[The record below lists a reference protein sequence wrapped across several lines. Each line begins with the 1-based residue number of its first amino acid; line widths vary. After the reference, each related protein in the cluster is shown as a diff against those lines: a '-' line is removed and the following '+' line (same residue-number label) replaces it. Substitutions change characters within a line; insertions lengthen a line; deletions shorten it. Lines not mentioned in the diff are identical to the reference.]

1 MPDRRRDGDR
11 KADILATAASVF
23 ATSGLR
29 ASLQEVADACGIL
42 PGSLYHH
49 FESKEAIFVE
59 LVEQYQTE
67 LDAIAEKSL
76 EALRSD
82 PRPPEAQIIDLGTAI
97 AECAVRNRAAL
108 LLTFYEPHAGASD
121 ELVRLASRTPTEIT
135 AAMLA
140 ILQAAKSSRSLRS
153 GLDLEI
159 LADRLCQSMLHVG
172 IGVYSQT
179 RGAERF
185 PAAKCQMLLHGI
197 AVDAPDNERLD
208 RSRATRAA
216 DDVMRSWDD
225 STDGSDKAA
234 RIRAVARAEFAKRG
248 YELTTVRDIAAAAG
262 VSTGAVYRLVDSKDD
277 LLLSIMQSY
286 VENVTTGWTRIVE
299 SGSTPVEQLDALVWF
314 NVNVVHRFPEEHKI
328 QQAGLRKSPPQTPNL
343 TMSFTAQLR
352 QLKAL
357 VSEGLRD
364 GQFQVDGAS
373 LEMAGRCVFA
383 LAFTPEN
390 IIQTLGTRRALR
402 FDRDTFLRG
411 AAARS

>member
-1 MPDRRRDGDR
+1 VSIGEERRTE
-11 KADILATAASVF
+11 ILDTAAALF
-23 ATSGLR
+23 ASKGLR
-29 ASLQEVADACGIL
+29 TSLKEIADASGIL

-59 LVEQYQTE
+59 LVEQYQAE

-76 EALRSD
+76 EELRSD

-97 AECAVRNRAAL
+97 ADCAVRNRAAL

-135 AAMLA
+135 GAMLA
-140 ILQAAKSSRSLRS
+140 VLKSAKSNGALRP

-172 IGVYSQT
+172 IGVYSRT

-216 DDVMRSWDD
+216 DDVMKSWDD
-225 STDGSDKAA
+225 STDSSDKGA

-262 VSTGAVYRLVDSKDD
+262 VSTGAVYRLIDSKDD

-286 VENVTTGWTRIVE
+286 VEHVTTGWTQILE
-299 SGSTPVEQLDALVWF
+299 SRSTPVEQLDALVWF
-314 NVNVVHRFPEEHKI
+314 NINVVHRFPEEHKI
-328 QQAGLRKSPPQTPNL
+328 QQAGLRQSPPQTPNL

-352 QLKAL
+352 QLKTL
-357 VSEGLRD
+357 VSEGLRA
-364 GQFQVDGAS
+364 GEFQVDGAS
-373 LEMAGRCVFA
+373 LEMAARCVFA

-411 AAARS
+411 AARS

>member
-1 MPDRRRDGDR
+1 VPLEGAR

-49 FESKEAIFVE
+49 FESKEAIFIE
-59 LVEQYQTE
+59 LVEQYQVE

-76 EALRSD
+76 DALRSD
-82 PRPPEAQIIDLGTAI
+82 PRPPEEQILALGTAI

-121 ELVRLASRTPTEIT
+121 ELVRLASHTPTQIT

-140 ILQAAKSSRSLRS
+140 TLRAAESSRFLRS
-153 GLDLEI
+153 GVDLEI

-197 AVDAPDNERLD
+197 AVDAPNDGRLD
-208 RSRATRAA
+208 RSAATRAA
-216 DDVMRSWDD
+216 DDVMSSWDD
-225 STDGSDKAA
+225 TTDDDDKAA

-262 VSTGAVYRLVDSKDD
+262 VSTGAVYRLIASKDD

-286 VENVTTGWTRIVE
+286 VETVTTGWTRIVE
-299 SGSTPVEQLDALVWF
+299 SHSTPVEKLDALVWF
-314 NVNVVHRFPEEHKI
+314 NINVVHRFPEEHKI
-328 QQAGLRKSPPQTPNL
+328 QQAGLRQSPPQTPNL
-343 TMSFTAQLR
+343 TMSFSAQLR
-352 QLKAL
+352 QLKTL
-357 VSEGLRD
+357 VSEGLKA
-364 GQFQVDGAS
+364 GQFEVDGAS

-383 LAFTPEN
+383 LVFTPEN
-390 IIQTLGTRRALR
+390 IIQTLGARHTLR
-402 FDRDTFLRG
+402 FDRETFLRG
-411 AAARS
+411 VAVRS

>member
-1 MPDRRRDGDR
+1 VPLEGAR

-49 FESKEAIFVE
+49 FESKEAIFIE
-59 LVEQYQTE
+59 LVEQYQAE
-67 LDAIAEKSL
+67 LDAIAEKSR
-76 EALRSD
+76 EELRTD
-82 PRPPEAQIIDLGTAI
+82 PRPPEEQIVALGTAI
-97 AECAVRNRAAL
+97 ADCAVRNRAAL

-121 ELVRLASRTPTEIT
+121 ELVRLASQTPTQIT

-140 ILQAAKSSRSLRS
+140 TLRAAKSSRYLRA
-153 GLDLEI
+153 GVDLEI

-185 PAAKCQMLLHGI
+185 PAAKCQMLLHGVV
-197 AVDAPDNERLD
+197 ADAPKDAQLD
-208 RSRATRAA
+208 RSAATRAA
-216 DDVMRSWDD
+216 DDVMSSWDD
-225 STDGSDKAA
+225 STADDDKAA

-262 VSTGAVYRLVDSKDD
+262 VSTGAVYRLIDSKDD
-277 LLLSIMQSY
+277 LLVSIMQSY
-286 VENVTTGWTRIVE
+286 VDNVTTGWTRILE
-299 SGSTPVEQLDALVWF
+299 SRSTPVEKLDALVWF
-314 NVNVVHRFPEEHKI
+314 NINVVHRFPEEHKI
-328 QQAGLRKSPPQTPNL
+328 QQAGLRQSPPQTPNL
-343 TMSFTAQLR
+343 TMSFSAQLR

-357 VSEGLRD
+357 VSDGLKA
-364 GQFQVDGAS
+364 GQFDVDGAS

-383 LAFTPEN
+383 LVFTPEN
-390 IIQTLGTRRALR
+390 IIQTLGARRTLH
-402 FDRDTFLRG
+402 FDRETFLRG

>member
-1 MPDRRRDGDR
+1 MEGER

-49 FESKEAIFVE
+49 FESKEAIFVA
-59 LVEQYQTE
+59 LVEQYQAE
-67 LDAIAEKSL
+67 LDTIAEKTL
-76 EALRSD
+76 EELRAD
-82 PRPPEAQIIDLGTAI
+82 PRPPEAQILALGTAI
-97 AECAVRNRAAL
+97 ADCAVRNRAAL

-140 ILQAAKSSRSLRS
+140 ALRAAKSSRYLRP
-153 GLDLEI
+153 GIDLEV

-197 AVDAPDNERLD
+197 AVDAPDDGHLD
-208 RSRATRAA
+208 RSPGTRAA
-216 DDVMRSWDD
+216 DDVMKSWD
-225 STDGSDKAA
+225 GSSDDNDKAA

-262 VSTGAVYRLVDSKDD
+262 VSTGAVYRLIDSKDD

-286 VENVTTGWTRIVE
+286 VENVTTGWTQIVE
-299 SGSTPVEQLDALVWF
+299 SRSTPVEKLDALVWF
-314 NVNVVHRFPEEHKI
+314 NINVVHRFPEEHKI
-328 QQAGLRKSPPQTPNL
+328 QQAGLRQSPPQSPNL
-343 TMSFTAQLR
+343 TMSFSAQLR
-352 QLKAL
+352 QLKTL
-357 VSEGLRD
+357 VSEGLNAGRLH
-364 GQFQVDGAS
+364 VDGAS

-390 IIQTLGTRRALR
+390 IIQGLGARRTLR
-402 FDRDTFLRG
+402 FNRETFLRG
-411 AAARS
+411 AAVRS

>member
-1 MPDRRRDGDR
+1 VPLEGAR

-49 FESKEAIFVE
+49 FESKEAIFIE
-59 LVEQYQTE
+59 LVEQYQVE

-76 EALRSD
+76 DALRSD
-82 PRPPEAQIIDLGTAI
+82 PRPPEEQILALGTAI

-121 ELVRLASRTPTEIT
+121 ELVRLASHTPTQIT

-140 ILQAAKSSRSLRS
+140 TLRAAESSRFLRS
-153 GLDLEI
+153 GVDLEI

-197 AVDAPDNERLD
+197 AVDAPNDGRLD
-208 RSRATRAA
+208 RSAATRAA
-216 DDVMRSWDD
+216 DDVMSSWDD
-225 STDGSDKAA
+225 TTDDDDKAA

-262 VSTGAVYRLVDSKDD
+262 VSTGAVYRLIASKDD

-286 VENVTTGWTRIVE
+286 VETVTTGWTRIVE
-299 SGSTPVEQLDALVWF
+299 SHSTPVQKLDALVWF
-314 NVNVVHRFPEEHKI
+314 NINVVHRFPEEHKI
-328 QQAGLRKSPPQTPNL
+328 QQAGLRQSPPQTPNL
-343 TMSFTAQLR
+343 TMSFSAQLR
-352 QLKAL
+352 QLKTL
-357 VSEGLRD
+357 VSEGLKA
-364 GQFQVDGAS
+364 GQFEVDGAS

-383 LAFTPEN
+383 LVFTPEN
-390 IIQTLGTRRALR
+390 IIQTLGARHTLR
-402 FDRDTFLRG
+402 FDRETFLRG
-411 AAARS
+411 VAVRS

>member
-1 MPDRRRDGDR
+1 MPLEGAR

-49 FESKEAIFVE
+49 FESKEAIFIE
-59 LVEQYQTE
+59 LVEQYQVE

-76 EALRSD
+76 DALRSD
-82 PRPPEAQIIDLGTAI
+82 PRPSEEQILALGTAI

-121 ELVRLASRTPTEIT
+121 ELVRLASHTPTQIT

-140 ILQAAKSSRSLRS
+140 TLRAAESSRFLRS
-153 GLDLEI
+153 GVDLEI

-185 PAAKCQMLLHGI
+185 PAAKCQILLHGI
-197 AVDAPDNERLD
+197 AVDAPNDGRLD
-208 RSRATRAA
+208 RSAATRAA
-216 DDVMRSWDD
+216 DDVMTSWDD
-225 STDGSDKAA
+225 TTDDDDKAA

-262 VSTGAVYRLVDSKDD
+262 VSTGAVYRLIASKDD

-286 VENVTTGWTRIVE
+286 VETVTTGWTRIVE
-299 SGSTPVEQLDALVWF
+299 SHSTPVEKLDALVWF
-314 NVNVVHRFPEEHKI
+314 NINVVHRFPEEHKI
-328 QQAGLRKSPPQTPNL
+328 QQAGLRQSPPQTPNL
-343 TMSFTAQLR
+343 TMSFSAQLR
-352 QLKAL
+352 QLKTL
-357 VSEGLRD
+357 VSEGLKA
-364 GQFQVDGAS
+364 GQFEVDGAS

-383 LAFTPEN
+383 LVFTPEN
-390 IIQTLGTRRALR
+390 IIQTLGARHTLR
-402 FDRDTFLRG
+402 FDRETFLRG
-411 AAARS
+411 VAVRS